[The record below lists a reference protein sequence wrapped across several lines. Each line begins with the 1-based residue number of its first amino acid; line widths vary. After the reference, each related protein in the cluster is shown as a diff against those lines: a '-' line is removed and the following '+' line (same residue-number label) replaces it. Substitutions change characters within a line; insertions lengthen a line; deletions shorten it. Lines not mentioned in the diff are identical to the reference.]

1 MIHLNDVDI
10 TKIGLGTWL
19 LGGDVKENPNNDDER
34 DINAIIYALKSGI
47 NHIDTSESY
56 SDGKSEKL
64 IGEAIKNFDRN
75 KLFIAT
81 KVREWNLTYDNIIS
95 SCCNS
100 LKRLQTDYV
109 DLFYIHKQDKDV
121 NIESVCE
128 ALNYLLAK
136 GLIKNVGLSN
146 VGIKTIQKYN
156 KYLTKKIYAVQ
167 NQYNLICRESQKKG
181 VIDYCRGNNIKFICW
196 RPVLLS
202 YPGVKDPMYS
212 KGTYP
217 ILDNIAKKYNVSN
230 IQVVAK
236 WLLQQDNVYIV
247 FKSNNCEHIKEILE
261 TNKFC
266 LSDDDWNELNDNF
279 PVKFDVGCS
288 TNEFY
293 EIT

>member
-19 LGGDVKENPNNDDER
+19 LGGDVKENPNNDDEK

-56 SDGKSEKL
+56 SGGKSEKL
-64 IGEAIKNFDRN
+64 IGEAIKNFDRD

-109 DLFYIHKQDKDV
+109 DLFYIHKQNKDV
-121 NIESVCE
+121 NIKSVCE

-146 VGIKTIQKYN
+146 VGIETIQKYN

-181 VIDYCRGNNIKFICW
+181 VIDYCRQNNIKFICW

-202 YPGVKDPMYS
+202 YPGVKDPMYN

-247 FKSNNCEHIKEILE
+247 FKRCI
-261 TNKFC
+261 
-266 LSDDDWNELNDNF
+266 
-279 PVKFDVGCS
+279 
-288 TNEFY
+288 
-293 EIT
+293 

>member
-1 MIHLNDVDI
+1 M
-10 TKIGLGTWL
+10 
-19 LGGDVKENPNNDDER
+19 GGDVKENPNNDDEK

-56 SDGKSEKL
+56 SGGKSEKL
-64 IGEAIKNFDRN
+64 IGEAIKNFDRD

-109 DLFYIHKQDKDV
+109 DLFYIHKQNKDV
-121 NIESVCE
+121 NIKSVCE

-146 VGIKTIQKYN
+146 VGIETIQKYN
-156 KYLTKKIYAVQ
+156 KYLTKEIYAVQ

-181 VIDYCRGNNIKFICW
+181 VIDYCRQNNIKFICW

-202 YPGVKDPMYS
+202 YPGVKDPMYN

-266 LSDDDWNELNDNF
+266 LSDDDWNQLNDNF

-288 TNEFY
+288 SNEFY

>member
-1 MIHLNDVDI
+1 MNDVDI

-19 LGGDVKENPNNDDER
+19 LGGDVKENPNNDDEK

-56 SDGKSEKL
+56 SGGKSEKL
-64 IGEAIKNFDRN
+64 IGEAIKNFDRD

-109 DLFYIHKQDKDV
+109 DLFYIHKQNKDV
-121 NIESVCE
+121 NIKSVCE

-146 VGIKTIQKYN
+146 VGIETIQKYN

-181 VIDYCRGNNIKFICW
+181 VIDYCRENNIKFICW

-236 WLLQQDNVYIV
+236 WPLQQDNVYIV

-288 TNEFY
+288 SNEFY